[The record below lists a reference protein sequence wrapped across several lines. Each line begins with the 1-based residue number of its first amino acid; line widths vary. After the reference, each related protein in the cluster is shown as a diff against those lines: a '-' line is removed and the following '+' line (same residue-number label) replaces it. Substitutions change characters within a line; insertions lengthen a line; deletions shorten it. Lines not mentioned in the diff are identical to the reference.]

1 MYGQM
6 VCCKGTARVEA
17 EPAKPEYAAAQQ
29 AAVLAPKLGLCGGL
43 LAAILLWPAG

>member
-1 MYGQM
+1 MCTLAALCHRTAQGQ
-6 VCCKGTARVEA
+6 
-17 EPAKPEYAAAQQ
+17 YAAAQQ